1 MPVVVWKRSY
11 DLGNGRTL
19 FVVRR
24 GKEKIVLF
32 SIVRGANSTRYQSRT
47 TFALNASEA
56 QDLARF
62 IAGISIMGKL
72 ETEDSDESEEVTEPG

>member
-1 MPVVVWKRSY
+1 MPVVIWKRSY

-24 GKEKIVLF
+24 GKDKLVLF

-47 TFALNASEA
+47 TFALSTGEA
-56 QDLARF
+56 HDLARF
-62 IAGISIMGKL
+62 IAGISTTGKL
-72 ETEDSDESEEVTEPG
+72 ELDESEEETQPE